1 MTDIK
6 SLETKILEAQ
16 DAYYNGTPIMDDAE
30 FDALWDEL
38 KRLDPTNKI
47 LTAQIGEDHL
57 DGFQKADHM
66 MTMGSQSKANTL
78 EDMQKFFNSTPNA
91 KTYLAEFKMDG
102 LSLELQYENGKFKK
116 AITRGDGYVGDD
128 VTQNV
133 MKMNFVPKMLK
144 DTSFTGPIR
153 GETLLSRKNKEEF
166 YNEMKNCR
174 NAASGILKRLDGKG
188 AEHLDVVVYEV
199 QRLDGKSFGTQENA
213 IQWLKD
219 QGFKIVEVSTFKKES
234 DIAQKAMDYLNEVFE
249 DFDNLEYDIDG
260 IVWKQ
265 NEIDMD
271 DMKELRPSTQIALK
285 PKRTIVKT
293 KLLNIEWNC
302 NNGTY
307 TPIAIL
313 SPVDILGS
321 TVQKASLSN
330 LRNIINLDIEIG
342 CEVFIC
348 KRGEIIP
355 HVEGRAA

>member
-1 MTDIK
+1 MK
-6 SLETKILEAQ
+6 LNELEKIILEAQ

-30 FDALWDEL
+30 FDSLWDEL
-38 KRLDPTNKI
+38 KKLDPANKI
-47 LTAQIGEDHL
+47 LTTQIGEDHL
-57 DGFQKADHM
+57 DGFQKANHL
-66 MTMGSQSKANTL
+66 MTMGSQSKANT
-78 EDMQKFFNSTPNA
+78 EEEMQKFFNETNA
-91 KTYLAEFKMDG
+91 DEYLAEFKMDG

-116 AITRGDGYVGDD
+116 AVTRGDGFIGDD

-133 MKMNFVPKMLK
+133 LKMNFVVKDLK
-144 DTSFTGPIR
+144 DKSFTGPIR

-174 NAASGILKRLDGKG
+174 NAASGILKRLDGAG
-188 AEHLDVVVYEV
+188 TEHLDVVVYEV
-199 QRLDGKSFGTQENA
+199 QNLDGKSFGTQENA
-213 IQWLKD
+213 LKWLKE
-219 QGFKIVEVSTFKKES
+219 QGFKVVETKKFKKES
-234 DIAQKAMDYLNEVFE
+234 DIAKKAMEYLNEVFE
-249 DFDNLEYDIDG
+249 QFDELEYDIDG

-265 NEIDMD
+265 NTIDVKD
-271 DMKELRPSTQIALK
+271 LKELRPTTQIALK

-313 SPVDILGS
+313 EPIDVLGT
-321 TVQKASLSN
+321 TVQRASLSN
-330 LRNIINLDIEIG
+330 LRNILNLNIEIG
-342 CEVFIC
+342 CEVLIC

>member
-6 SLETKILEAQ
+6 ELEKKILEAQ

-30 FDALWDEL
+30 FDSLWDEL
-38 KRLDPTNKI
+38 KKLDPTNKI
-47 LTAQIGEDHL
+47 LTAQVGEDHL
-57 DGFQKADHM
+57 EGFQKAEHL
-66 MTMGSQSKANTL
+66 MTMGSQSKANSK
-78 EDMQKFFNSTPNA
+78 EEMEKFIDDTPDA
-91 KTYLAEFKMDG
+91 DEYLAEFKMDG
-102 LSLELQYENGKFKK
+102 LSLELQYENGKLKK
-116 AITRGDGYVGDD
+116 AVTRGDGHIGDD

-133 MKMNFVPKMLK
+133 LKMNYVIKNLP
-144 DTSFTGPIR
+144 DTNFTGPVR

-199 QRLDGKSFGTQENA
+199 QNLDGTSFGTQENA
-213 IQWLKD
+213 LKWMKD
-219 QGFKIVEVSTFKKES
+219 QGFKVVESKKFKKEPNL
-234 DIAQKAMDYLNEVFE
+234 AETAMNYLNEVFE
-249 DFDNLEYDIDG
+249 QFDDLEYDIDG

-265 NEIDMD
+265 NKIDLD

-293 KLLNIEWNC
+293 KLLDIEWNC

-313 SPVDILGS
+313 EPIDILGS
-321 TVQKASLSN
+321 TVQRASLSN
-330 LRNIINLDIEIG
+330 LRNIINLNIEIG
-342 CEVFIC
+342 CEVLIC